1 MKKRITVF
9 EHQSIKL
16 DQEFVGVK
24 FDITLLDSFR
34 KYYGDKG
41 CPYFSLIH
49 NGIKFSE
56 YVGVIQIG
64 NTQIEVLPKADKN
77 PTSKEEKDKEEKK
90 WRKMLIDMI
99 RSVVGFEIKST
110 SNSNLKI
117 RPNSILDLYFELFI
131 NETEYLL
138 HHGLLKQYLKKE
150 GNLTSLK
157 GSIQFGKH
165 IQQNLTHQE
174 RFYVKYTNYNVEHLL
189 HFIIYKTLRL
199 LKHINTNT
207 DLQSRINALLLYFP
221 EMPDIKV
228 SEATFNKIIFN
239 RKTQLYKKAIDI
251 SKIILL
257 QYHPD
262 LIRGRND
269 MLALMFDMNKL
280 WEKFVYISLLKHKD
294 TNTTISAQTSKFF
307 WKPENGYRSKIIP
320 DIVINKGKS
329 DCVVLDTKWKML
341 NDYNPSPED
350 LRQMYVYSEYYK
362 ASKVALIYP
371 GDTFKMTK
379 GTYLNPIS
387 GDESD
392 KECSIISL
400 SVIENVKKWQEEISK
415 ECNNWFNE
423 SLDN

>member
-16 DQEFVGVK
+16 NQEFVGVK

-77 PTSKEEKDKEEKK
+77 PTSEEEKEK
-90 WRKMLIDMI
+90 WRKMLINMI
-99 RSVVGFEIKST
+99 RSVGGFEIKST

-117 RPNSILDLYFELFI
+117 KPNSILDLYFEFFI
-131 NETEYLL
+131 NEIEYLL
-138 HHGLLKQYLKKE
+138 HHGLLKQYRKKE

-165 IQQNLTHQE
+165 IHQNLTHQE

-189 HFIIYKTLRL
+189 HFIIYKTIRL

-207 DLQSRINALLLYFP
+207 DLQSRIHSLLLYFP

-251 SKIILL
+251 SKLILL

-262 LIRGRND
+262 LIRGRTD

-280 WEKFVYISLLKHKD
+280 WEKFVYISLLKHKKD
-294 TNTTISAQTSKFF
+294 ITISAQTLKFF
-307 WKPENGYRSKIIP
+307 WKPENGSRSTMRP
-320 DIVINKGKS
+320 DIIINKGGNNYI
-329 DCVVLDTKWKML
+329 VDTKWKLL

-350 LRQMYVYSEYYK
+350 LRQMYVYCEYFGAK
-362 ASKVALIYP
+362 KVALIYP
-371 GDTFKMTK
+371 GEKFKMIK
-379 GTYLNPIS
+379 GKYINPQS
-387 GDESD
+387 EKEWD

-400 SVIENVKKWQEEISK
+400 SVIQDIKEWQEEISK